1 MSRDPSTNDRAEP
14 VASID
19 EIRERAYDLWD
30 RHHRPEG
37 YDLQFWFM
45 AERELKAER
54 WAMLG
59 DRAGAA
65 ADDASSPASKSSTT
79 SEETTH

>member
-1 MSRDPSTNDRAEP
+1 MEPAEVPS
-14 VASID
+14 SD
-19 EIRERAYDLWD
+19 EIRDRAYDLWD

-54 WAMLG
+54 
-59 DRAGAA
+59 RASQAGNQVGTP
-65 ADDASSPASKSSTT
+65 DGGL
-79 SEETTH
+79 H

>member
-1 MSRDPSTNDRAEP
+1 MKALTMEPAERLT
-14 VASID
+14 SD

-37 YDLQFWFM
+37 YDLQFWLM

-54 WAMLG
+54 LALQEVKLVG
-59 DRAGAA
+59 
-65 ADDASSPASKSSTT
+65 T
-79 SEETTH
+79 SRQ